1 MIAHRLST
9 VENAD
14 KIVVINKGEVLEV
27 GSHQELLK
35 RNGMYAKLVKK
46 QMVALQKRKKSVEED
61 EKSDHSG
68 DTMEVLDQMQ
78 VEGSEAIS
86 EVDSEGFSE
95 LPYTS
100 LGYGATGTS
109 NATITFIQ

>member
-27 GSHQELLK
+27 GSHKELLK
-35 RNGMYAKLVKK
+35 MNGMYAKLVRK
-46 QMVALQKRKKSVEED
+46 QMVALQRKEMSVEQ
-61 EKSDHSG
+61 SG
-68 DTMEVLDQMQ
+68 DTREVLDQMQ

-95 LPYTS
+95 LPYPS
-100 LGYGATGTS
+100 AGYGATGTS
-109 NATITFIQ
+109 SVTITQ

>member
-68 DTMEVLDQMQ
+68 TLWRFWIRCKWRDLKQSLKWTVR
-78 VEGSEAIS
+78 GSANY
-86 EVDSEGFSE
+86 
-95 LPYTS
+95 PTPH
-100 LGYGATGTS
+100 
-109 NATITFIQ
+109 